1 MYALLFSEALVN
13 RSEMRVFTREK
24 IYSSA
29 LARGAAHGDK
39 ETIRAMMIGWW
50 PFIQAFERAIDVR
63 VGHLPIK
70 PLVQR
75 FGQTRIK
82 AFFSEAREAVREM
95 KEEEGSHAILW
106 ADGAK
111 EFGLDLFGTHYD
123 TLPSVQKLIA
133 NADSEDPVIFFSWLA
148 AVEYIA
154 EELAAYLCHAP
165 KFTSLFAKKKW
176 TWGLAHDEHE
186 HDGPSHLEIDED
198 LARAYYP
205 SNDPDITRAA
215 LTANMH
221 ECIEMFEK
229 ASFEIYATVPE
240 MAH

>member
-1 MYALLFSEALVN
+1 MYALLFSEPLVN
-13 RSEMRVFTREK
+13 RSQMRVFTREK
-24 IYSSA
+24 IYSSS
-29 LARGAAHGDK
+29 LARGAEQGDR

-70 PLVQR
+70 PLVAR
-75 FGQTRIK
+75 FGQSKIK

-95 KEEEGSHAILW
+95 KEEEGSHAVLW
-106 ADGAK
+106 AEGAK
-111 EFGLDLFGTHYD
+111 EFGLDLYAD
-123 TLPSVQKLIA
+123 NYPTLPSVQTLIA
-133 NADSEDPVIFFSWLA
+133 NADSEDPVVFFSWLA

-154 EELAAYLCHAP
+154 EELAAYLCHSP
-165 KFTSLFAKKKW
+165 KFTDKFARGHW

-198 LARAYYP
+198 LARAYHP
-205 SNDPDITRAA
+205 ALDPEIARAA

-221 ECIEMFEK
+221 ECIRL
-229 ASFEIYATVPE
+229 FEIASYDIHGTINE
-240 MAH
+240 TIQ